1 MSIVSCHLNVG
12 GSIGISAVMLVLSN
26 GIIHQLDIQY
36 RTIRAEGREG
46 TWLAE
51 TLQLATSRTHAI
63 FLETTSSG
71 KSLNPSSNIQ
81 SM

>member
-36 RTIRAEGREG
+36 RTTRAEGRG
-46 TWLAE
+46 GDLASGD
-51 TLQLATSRTHAI
+51 TAVGDQQNTCHL
-63 FLETTSSG
+63 LETTSSG

>member
-1 MSIVSCHLNVG
+1 MIYFHCIVVSIVSCHLNVG

-36 RTIRAEGREG
+36 RTIRAEGRG
-46 TWLAE
+46 GDLARGE

-63 FLETTSSG
+63 FLRQLQVEN
-71 KSLNPSSNIQ
+71 L
-81 SM
+81 